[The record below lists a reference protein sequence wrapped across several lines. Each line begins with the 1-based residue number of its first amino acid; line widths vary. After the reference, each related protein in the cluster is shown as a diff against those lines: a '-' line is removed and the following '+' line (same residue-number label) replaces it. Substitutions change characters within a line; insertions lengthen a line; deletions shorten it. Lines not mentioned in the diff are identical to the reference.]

1 MEKKTSLLSRIYGRA
16 GNRGIKFL
24 LYLVFFSL
32 HFVLALSSHLP
43 AVDPNEFTSAAIAN
57 MFIGGDWTAAM
68 SRSDYYYGFLQAVLY
83 IPAMLFT
90 KAPFAQYGIMLVIN
104 GAVMSLIPVTVFSMC
119 NDLGVQK
126 PWQSIFA
133 AVCTGGWMTCLV
145 HSKFIWNE
153 TAAIFLPFLLLYLL
167 LKADKAEK
175 KRGKRFFSFACAFV
189 CGLCYCAHQRLFA
202 AVLAAAVTAVLAR
215 VLLKRKSLHLPVFF
229 ISLVIFMTAA
239 IFGNYVVQELLWG
252 VNDPRL
258 LNNTAEHFFW
268 ELPRM
273 LSDGGV
279 GRFFTALAS
288 QLYYY
293 FCASWGLGALSLSIS
308 AVVIARLIRGKKDKS
323 QIIFGGERS
332 VFLIY
337 ALLLTIFMLF
347 ISVCYRFGAES
358 FETSQSTMLFGRYL
372 DGVIPFAVMT
382 VFVFIYTEELNLVE
396 ILGGIIALCVSY
408 LLFFLTGRVKVLESV
423 TATLSPM
430 LGLYPV
436 MFGENSGAL
445 VTATGLTAA
454 VSCGMCVMTVFIVIV
469 SCSKRYKNVNI
480 SAVITAVTVYSALY
494 GIFGYLPLSGAESV
508 SKNAEYTKLSS
519 YIYNSP
525 DAPSVTVYGG
535 SRSCVMMMQYLNQNI
550 KVYTA
555 DTPSN
560 IREDTYIIV
569 PEGVQL
575 RFEGQG
581 RIVFVQLAE
590 TENYKI
596 YAYGE
601 RAKAYAQSQAGNEEQ
616 QETPPQEPMP
626 PQETNSR
633 ETDPQENA

>member
-1 MEKKTSLLSRIYGRA
+1 MEEKTALLSRIYGRA

-43 AVDPNEFTSAAIAN
+43 AIDPNEFTSAAIAN

-83 IPAMLFT
+83 IPAMLLT
-90 KAPFAQYGIMLVIN
+90 NEPFIQYSIMIVIN
-104 GAVMSLIPVTVFSMC
+104 GAVMSFIPVIVFSVC
-119 NDLGVQK
+119 NELGVQK
-126 PWQSIFA
+126 PWQSVFA
-133 AVCTGGWMTCLV
+133 AVCTGGWMTCFV

-153 TAAIFLPFLLLYLL
+153 TAAIFLPFLLIYLL
-167 LKADKAEK
+167 LKSDKAEK
-175 KRGKRFFSFACAFV
+175 KSGKRFYSIVTALV

-202 AVLAAAVTAVLAR
+202 AVLAVSVTALLSR
-215 VLLKRKSLHLPVFF
+215 FFLKRKSLNLPVFF
-229 ISLVIFMTAA
+229 VSLVILMTAA
-239 IFGNYVVQELLWG
+239 VFGNYLVQELLWG
-252 VNDPRL
+252 VSDPRL
-258 LNNTAEHFFW
+258 LNNTAERFFAD
-268 ELPRM
+268 LPAM

-279 GRFFTALAS
+279 QRWFTALAS

-293 FCASWGLGALSLSIS
+293 LCASWGLGALAFS
-308 AVVIARLIRGKKDKS
+308 AAVVVIARLIRGKKDKS
-323 QIIFGGERS
+323 LIIFGGQRA
-332 VFLIY
+332 VFLFY

-347 ISVCYRFGAES
+347 IGVCYRFGAES
-358 FETSQSTMLFGRYL
+358 FATSQSTMLFGRYM

-396 ILGGIIALCVSY
+396 ILGGIITLSVSY
-408 LLFFLTGRVKVLESV
+408 LLFFLTGRSGILESL
-423 TATLSPM
+423 TATLSPI
-430 LGLYPV
+430 LGIYPV

-445 VTATGLTAA
+445 VTSTGLTAA

-469 SCSKRYKNVNI
+469 SCAKRLKNVNI
-480 SAVITAVTVYSALY
+480 SVVITVLTVYSTLY
-494 GIFGYLPLSGAESV
+494 GIFGYLPLSNAESV
-508 SKNAEYTKLSS
+508 SKNSEYVKISS

-525 DAPSVTVYGG
+525 DAPSVTVYSG

-555 DTPSN
+555 DTAAS

-601 RAKAYAQSQAGNEEQ
+601 RAKAYAQSQSGSEEEQ
-616 QETPPQEPMP
+616 EITAQETREEAAEPDEIS
-626 PQETNSR
+626 QSL
-633 ETDPQENA
+633 